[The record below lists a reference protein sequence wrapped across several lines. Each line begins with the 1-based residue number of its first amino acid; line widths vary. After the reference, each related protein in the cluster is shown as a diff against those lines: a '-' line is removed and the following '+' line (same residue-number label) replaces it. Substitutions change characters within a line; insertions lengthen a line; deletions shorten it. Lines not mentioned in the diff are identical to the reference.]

1 MQLTPIELAVTIT
14 GASLIILTLWYL
26 RPRATWGAPP
36 PASFQEVVVRI
47 LPDRFEPAT
56 IVFSAGSPAKIRFQR
71 HDGSDEWETCVAPN
85 LSIERKLPAGKITTI
100 DVTSDEP
107 GVYPF
112 HSGVVRRD
120 GFIIIQA
127 MNPVSS

>member
-1 MQLTPIELAVTIT
+1 MQLTPIELAVTII

-26 RPRATWGAPP
+26 RPRTSWAAPP
-36 PASFQEVVVRI
+36 AASFQEVVVRI

-56 IVFSAGSPAKIRFQR
+56 IVFSASTPAKIRFQR
-71 HDGSDEWETCVAPN
+71 MDGSDEWETCVAPD

-100 DVTSDEP
+100 DVTSDQP

-112 HSGVVRRD
+112 HSGVIRRD
-120 GFIIIQA
+120 GLIVIQT
-127 MNPVSS
+127 M